1 MKNSVDIRDRENK
14 NVTVR
19 RGDLPNHPGTT
30 VARSLAEV
38 PDGYR
43 VKLLRH
49 KGKKKRKGFL
59 PTLLVIGDPDCE
71 LFCGSG

>member
-1 MKNSVDIRDRENK
+1 MKYSVDIRDQENK
-14 NVTVR
+14 KVTVR
-19 RGDLPNHPGTT
+19 REDLPNHPGTT

-49 KGKKKRKGFL
+49 KGKLKNNNNKKATYVVGHW
-59 PTLLVIGDPDCE
+59 
-71 LFCGSG
+71 